1 MRKVYSSDNYL
12 LIGHMRQVLEN
23 NHIRCTVRNEH
34 LIGGAGE
41 LPPIE
46 VWPELWVQEDFQ
58 FEQAQDLVNA
68 YLEDRSLP
76 RHDWRCPRCGEAIEG
91 QFTDCWSCGTERP
104 HSEHD

>member
-58 FEQAQDLVNA
+58 YEKAKSLVNA
-68 YLEDRSLP
+68 YVQDCSHGRG
-76 RHDWRCPRCGEAIEG
+76 DWRCPRCAEPLEG
-91 QFTDCWSCGTERP
+91 QFTDCWKCGTERP
-104 HSEHD
+104 DAFD